1 MSIATVAKHT
11 ARGTLIVN
19 TLYIVHT
26 YFDKSTNKGKE
37 NKAPSP
43 VIRRFIIW
51 CTNRLTPSPSWATS
65 ASLLL
70 SHDFLVLWHDFL
82 VLLHDFLVIWH
93 DFFDTASLTRL
104 LWPASSPSGRGQGG
118 RLHHL
123 PADPGAHHP
132 AAGLSGDHGRRHPRP
147 VRPVLRGLWH
157 GGSASARPWPAAAG
171 SKSGGDDRANSGP
184 GQAQT
189 G

>member
-1 MSIATVAKHT
+1 MVHQSS
-11 ARGTLIVN
+11 N
-19 TLYIVHT
+19 TIPILGHLG
-26 YFDKSTNKGKE
+26 F
-37 NKAPSP
+37 
-43 VIRRFIIW
+43 F
-51 CTNRLTPSPSWATS
+51 
-65 ASLLL
+65 ASFTRLL
-70 SHDFLVLWHDFL
+70 SSLTRLLSSFARFLSSLTR
-82 VLLHDFLVIWH
+82 LLRH

-147 VRPVLRGLWH
+147 VRPILRGLWH
-157 GGSASARPWPAAAG
+157 GRSAAARPWPSAAG
-171 SKSGGDDRANSGP
+171 SRPGGDDRANSGP